1 MEKIIMDKEKE
12 KLSKEIFLI
21 CKGRY
26 NYEKY
31 GSVFNAMN
39 EYYHKYYCDDIDITY
54 KLANQIFLFPMVEW
68 ILENHRD
75 NKLHSFLYHIFN
87 NNSFL
92 NRECNYDEGL
102 FKKILNWVVV
112 IDVKHYNEE
121 TDEYEWIID
130 LSDFYGKDVDLE

>member
-1 MEKIIMDKEKE
+1 MDKEKE
-12 KLSKEIFLI
+12 KLAKEIFLI

-39 EYYHKYYCDDIDITY
+39 KYYHKHYCDDIDLTY

-68 ILENHRD
+68 VLKSHRD
-75 NKLHSFLYHIFN
+75 NKFHSLLYHIFN
-87 NNSFL
+87 NNSFW
-92 NRECNYDEGL
+92 NIEWNYDEGL
-102 FKKILNWVVV
+102 FKRILNWVVV

-130 LSDFYGKDVDLE
+130 LSDFDGKDIDLE

>member
-1 MEKIIMDKEKE
+1 MDKEKE
-12 KLSKEIFLI
+12 KLAKEIFLI

-39 EYYHKYYCDDIDITY
+39 KYYHKHYCDDIDLTY

-68 ILENHRD
+68 VLESHRD
-75 NKLHSFLYHIFN
+75 NKFHSLLYHIFN
-87 NNSFL
+87 NNSFW
-92 NRECNYDEGL
+92 NIEWNYDEGL
-102 FKKILNWVVV
+102 FKRILNWVVV

-130 LSDFYGKDVDLE
+130 LSDFDGKDIDLE

>member
-1 MEKIIMDKEKE
+1 MDKEKE

-39 EYYHKYYCDDIDITY
+39 KYYHKHYCDDIDITY

-87 NNSFL
+87 NNLFW
-92 NRECNYDEGL
+92 NGECNYDENL
-102 FKKILNWVVV
+102 FKKILSWVVM

-121 TDEYEWIID
+121 TDKYEWIID
-130 LSDFYGKDVDLE
+130 LSDFDGKDIALEC

>member
-1 MEKIIMDKEKE
+1 M
-12 KLSKEIFLI
+12 
-21 CKGRY
+21 
-26 NYEKY
+26 
-31 GSVFNAMN
+31 
-39 EYYHKYYCDDIDITY
+39 
-54 KLANQIFLFPMVEW
+54 
-68 ILENHRD
+68 ENHRD

-130 LSDFYGKDVDLE
+130 LSDFYGKDVDLEWLRVSNKDKI

>member
-1 MEKIIMDKEKE
+1 MDKEKE
-12 KLSKEIFLI
+12 KLAKEIFLI

-39 EYYHKYYCDDIDITY
+39 KYYHKHYCDDIDLTY

-68 ILENHRD
+68 VLESHRD
-75 NKLHSFLYHIFN
+75 NKFHSLLYHIFN
-87 NNSFL
+87 NNSFW
-92 NRECNYDEGL
+92 NIEWTYDEGL
-102 FKKILNWVVV
+102 FKRILNWVVV

-130 LSDFYGKDVDLE
+130 LSDFDGKDIDLE

>member
-1 MEKIIMDKEKE
+1 MDKEKE

-39 EYYHKYYCDDIDITY
+39 KYYHKYYCDDIDITY
-54 KLANQIFLFPMVEW
+54 QLANQIFLFPMVEW
-68 ILENHRD
+68 VLENHRD
-75 NKLHSFLYHIFN
+75 NKLFW
-87 NNSFL
+87 
-92 NRECNYDEGL
+92 NRECTYDDSL
-102 FKKILNWVVV
+102 FKKIVNWVVV

-130 LSDFYGKDVDLE
+130 LSDFDGKDVDLE

>member
-1 MEKIIMDKEKE
+1 MDKEKE
-12 KLSKEIFLI
+12 KLVKEIFLI

-39 EYYHKYYCDDIDITY
+39 KYYHKHYCDDIDLTY

-68 ILENHRD
+68 VLESHRD
-75 NKLHSFLYHIFN
+75 NKLHSLLYHIFN
-87 NNSFL
+87 NNLFW
-92 NRECNYDEGL
+92 NRECNYDESL
-102 FKKILNWVVV
+102 FKKVLNWVVI

-130 LSDFYGKDVDLE
+130 LSDFDGKDVDLE

>member
-1 MEKIIMDKEKE
+1 MDKEKE

-39 EYYHKYYCDDIDITY
+39 KYYHKYYCDDIDLTY
-54 KLANQIFLFPMVEW
+54 KLANQIFLLPMVEW
-68 ILENHRD
+68 ILESHRD
-75 NKLHSFLYHIFN
+75 NKLHSLLYHIFN

-130 LSDFYGKDVDLE
+130 LSDFDGKDIDLE

>member
-1 MEKIIMDKEKE
+1 MDKEKE
-12 KLSKEIFLI
+12 KLAKEIFLI

-39 EYYHKYYCDDIDITY
+39 KYYHKHYCDDIDLTY

-68 ILENHRD
+68 VLESHRD
-75 NKLHSFLYHIFN
+75 NKFHSLLYHIFN
-87 NNSFL
+87 NNSFW
-92 NRECNYDEGL
+92 NIEWNYDEGL
-102 FKKILNWVVV
+102 FKRILNWVVV

-130 LSDFYGKDVDLE
+130 FSDFDGKDVDLE